1 MTKVNQINIDVLN
14 VKAELYFSNFVTNID
29 TINKIVTIVSKPLQ
43 TVIPLYVIKDVSLL
57 QEKQIAEAIRQEQ

>member
-14 VKAELYFSNFVTNID
+14 VKAELHFSNFVTNID